1 MDPSK
6 VFCHNPDCPA
16 RGKVDCGNI
25 APSPDASTG
34 NVLGGS
40 SPQLLCIPWKSAS
53 SVVSARQ
60 QPVPAYAE
68 MRSHNPLQEQVE
80 GLYREAVSQS

>member
-34 NVLGGS
+34 LERETAIR
-40 SPQLLCIPWKSAS
+40 LLDARPRLILDVIALLLTFSHFLE
-53 SVVSARQ
+53 SVA
-60 QPVPAYAE
+60 
-68 MRSHNPLQEQVE
+68 
-80 GLYREAVSQS
+80 